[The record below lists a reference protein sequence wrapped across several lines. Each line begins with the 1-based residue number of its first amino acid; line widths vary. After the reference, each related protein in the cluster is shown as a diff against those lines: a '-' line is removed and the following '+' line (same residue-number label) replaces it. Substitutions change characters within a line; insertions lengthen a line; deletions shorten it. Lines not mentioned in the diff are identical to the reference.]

1 MPSVTPNGPT
11 LNDLMYGGYNPDGY
25 LNVTTKNEFYIIQAS
40 EFAHTAEVLAP
51 LNYEGFSFSIDTSD
65 FLNTNENVQV
75 FPDVT
80 GPNLFSLST
89 SDSVATTEAVTVTGP
104 YNPSTDK
111 LVVKNDKTTIAE
123 NPTVTEA

>member
-1 MPSVTPNGPT
+1 MPSPTPNGPT

-51 LNYEGFSFSIDTSD
+51 LNYEGFSFSVDTSD
-65 FLNTNENVQV
+65 FLNTNENVGV

-80 GPNLFSLST
+80 GPNLFSFST
-89 SDSVATTEAVTVTGP
+89 SDSVATTERVTVTAP
-104 YNPSTDK
+104 FNPSNTK
-111 LVVKNDKTTIAE
+111 VVNVSDTATTAE
-123 NPTVTEA
+123 NSFAAEA